1 MDKCL
6 AICQTLAMSNLKFTS
21 TLSLG
26 KDKFNFSNKE
36 LVESS
41 WKMKKKSPSQ
51 QRREEKRK
59 FKHFEMKVAEKV
71 AESDVGKGNEKV
83 CKEVSGKETE
93 THLYAGK
100 APDVKAANEID
111 LSKESHTEEVEANW
125 NIPK

>member
-26 KDKFNFSNKE
+26 KDNFSNKE
-36 LVESS
+36 LVECS

-59 FKHFEMKVAEKV
+59 FKH
-71 AESDVGKGNEKV
+71 
-83 CKEVSGKETE
+83 
-93 THLYAGK
+93 
-100 APDVKAANEID
+100 
-111 LSKESHTEEVEANW
+111 SK
-125 NIPK
+125 